1 VQRRVLIGAI
11 CIGATQQFVVLHESA
26 AARLDLAHLDQAGAN
41 MEGKQEVARGV
52 NYSTTGSS

>member
-1 VQRRVLIGAI
+1 LIGAI